1 MNYLSDDEND
11 ETQQIE
17 EFEELQDEELDEE
30 TRNMIFNKVR
40 DYDDDDDF
48 LSGSS
53 KKKEEPKKQKN
64 TQSQPKKK
72 SMSLEEL
79 IAAQKESEPKKWE
92 SSRAE
97 SKKKKINIVK
107 EVKRSFNPRLP
118 PYKTMMKDKVKNE
131 TKKFENNEEN
141 FPSLGGISSKPVVE
155 SNLTDES
162 VTKPVVKKLNF
173 KNLIKKE

>member
-11 ETQQIE
+11 ETQQQQNLQDVDD
-17 EFEELQDEELDEE
+17 FEEDELDDE
-30 TRNMIFNKVR
+30 TRRMIFNKIR
-40 DYDDDDDF
+40 NYDDDDDF
-48 LSGSS
+48 LSGAS
-53 KKKEEPKKQKN
+53 KKKEEPKKVQ
-64 TQSQPKKK
+64 QPKKK

-79 IAAQKESEPKKWE
+79 MAIQKENEPKKWE

-141 FPSLGGISSKPVVE
+141 FPSLGDMSK
-155 SNLTDES
+155 
-162 VTKPVVKKLNF
+162 TKPVVTKLNF
-173 KNLIKKE
+173 KSLVKKE